1 MEREMGCMSVC
12 GKEEDHEMFSCH
24 FCCFFDGVMCFAL
37 HAEVERATF
46 ICNFGLSNDV
56 YTLAN
61 SVIFPIFVWYD
72 SNDITTSTYSK

>member
-1 MEREMGCMSVC
+1 M
-12 GKEEDHEMFSCH
+12 
-24 FCCFFDGVMCFAL
+24 FAL

-61 SVIFPIFVWYD
+61 SVIFPIFGWYN
-72 SNDITTSTYSK
+72 SNDLQLPHIESIIKFEMKSSDLIEKIKMFSMIIEVK